1 MNSMSINKNINK
13 RGGTH
18 LIGKLIQFGREIS
31 IDETAH
37 KILRKKIAK
46 RGAYCRYLKQRKT
59 LSLL

>member
-1 MNSMSINKNINK
+1 MSINKNINK

-18 LIGKLIQFGREIS
+18 LIGKLIQFGREVS

-46 RGAYCRYLKQRKT
+46 RGAYCRYLNKER
-59 LSLL
+59 